1 MIGTD
6 GAHQTEYGG
15 TMPLVT
21 APFGMTNWVAMT
33 RENRISR
40 NPYHYQDKTISGF
53 IGTHQPAIWMGDYG
67 QMAVMPGSGDIKTGF
82 NKRAMAFNHSDEI
95 ASPCCYRVTMSS
107 IFSDRKWK
115 NADEVVDNTQDV
127 TERKFAPVRSRF
139 WRLHIT
145 KPQSSTSQPV
155 ASQMRNPG
163 RHVFADVGEALEV
176 SLDNLV
182 KEETPAETPADPSAA
197 ATPKPATTPA
207 PTPKPG
213 TEEYLQKENFPDRSF
228 KGNSQNARG
237 LALTVTGDGSG
248 ALLVLQVGNA
258 KDYVVP
264 IDFTGRKDIFI
275 PTSETSRTVGG
286 WGMRYATK
294 RATYGIFHG
303 VFIGFGRV
311 PANTH
316 AKVLIENLRMV
327 GEKPSSIKNPVIH
340 AGAGT
345 LAIQGEVKSDH
356 YLWYQGGNKV
366 GLYDKNWNLQAELPA
381 VATNYEVDKGFSEYW
396 IEGECA
402 TPPPWLDVQ
411 FITKGETV
419 KLENA
424 PPTKTNP

>member
-1 MIGTD
+1 MTRGQEDADWTTVQEFSGILPRQYLAPGMRVKLD
-6 GAHQTEYGG
+6 N
-15 TMPLVT
+15 
-21 APFGMTNWVAMT
+21 PFGRQVPQFIIRVMSGYTDSAADIQHAAPSEELSKDMQDYLAASGVQPNIAAPAPAAT
-33 RENRISR
+33 PAAPDAD
-40 NPYHYQDKTISGF
+40 PYRL
-53 IGTHQPAIWMGDYG
+53 QP
-67 QMAVMPGSGDIKTGF
+67 K
-82 NKRAMAFNHSDEI
+82 
-95 ASPCCYRVTMSS
+95 
-107 IFSDRKWK
+107 
-115 NADEVVDNTQDV
+115 
-127 TERKFAPVRSRF
+127 
-139 WRLHIT
+139 
-145 KPQSSTSQPV
+145 

-182 KEETPAETPADPSAA
+182 KEEKPAETSANPSAA
-197 ATPKPATTPA
+197 ATPKPATTSA

-213 TEEYLQKENFPDRSF
+213 TEDYLQKENFPDRSF

-275 PTSETSRTVGG
+275 PTSETSRTAGG

-345 LAIQGEVKSDH
+345 LAIQGEVKSDQ
-356 YLWYQGGNKV
+356 YLWYQGGDKV
-366 GLYDKNWNLQAELPA
+366 GVYDKNWNLQAQLPA
-381 VATNYEVDKGFSEYW
+381 VPTNYEVDKGFSEFG
-396 IEGECA
+396 IDGECA
-402 TPPPWLDVQ
+402 TPPPWFDVQ
-411 FITKGETV
+411 FITKGETIKV
-419 KLENA
+419 ENTPA
-424 PPTKTNP
+424 SAGK